1 MMTDALNPTISLT
14 ELRQRLFE
22 LADHVADTGEPLVI
36 LRNGVRLRLVR
47 DEVDTMTGGRLA
59 RLVAQSLVIGAPLEP
74 DESPAQWNAELQSK
88 VAEPA
93 ATYGKAGPRGR
104 RRR

>member
-1 MMTDALNPTISLT
+1 MAVTMNPTISLT

-22 LADHVADTGEPLVI
+22 LADHVAETGEPLEI

-47 DEVDTMTGGRLA
+47 DEVEAKAGGRLA
-59 RLVAQSLVIGAPLEP
+59 RLVAQNLVIGAPLDP
-74 DESPAQWNAELQSK
+74 DESPAQWNAELPLK

-93 ATYGKAGPRGR
+93 PTYGKGGSR
-104 RRR
+104 RRRRQ

>member
-1 MMTDALNPTISLT
+1 MMTDAVNTSISLT

-47 DEVDTMTGGRLA
+47 DEAEAMTGGRLA
-59 RLVAQSLVIGAPLEP
+59 KLVAQNLVIGAPLEP
-74 DESPAQWNAELQSK
+74 DESPAQWNAELPLK

-93 ATYGKAGPRGR
+93 PTYGKGGSR
-104 RRR
+104 RQRRP